1 MLSKIKIGNSPLTN
15 TIQLYRMGKDP
26 QAALES
32 LDITKDAVA
41 AVVENLLKRP
51 NNNAILT
58 ATHEKHG
65 KCKFIVSVQIQGV
78 PTLGTLISGTQR
90 SQDLLPA
97 FWRELHRIDPK
108 LAVQSIEEHFHDE
121 AQPLADLITAAKD
134 NVWPADD
141 DPVWDMHEV
150 FEYINGVIFDLL
162 DVEGQRE
169 GFYFG
174 STEGDGSD
182 YGFWSA
188 AEAEDALLRR

>member
-1 MLSKIKIGNSPLTN
+1 MFNKIKIGNSPLTN

-32 LDITKDAVA
+32 RDITKDAVA

-51 NNNAILT
+51 NNEAVLT

-65 KCKFIVSVQIQGV
+65 KCKFIVSVRIQGC
-78 PTLGTLISGTQR
+78 PNEGTLISGTQR
-90 SQDLLPA
+90 PQDMLPA
-97 FWRELHRIDPK
+97 FWKELHRLDPC
-108 LAVQSIEEHFHDE
+108 LAHESIQEHFHDE
-121 AQPLADLITAAKD
+121 GKPLCDLITAAANDK
-134 NVWPADD
+134 WPEDD

-150 FEYINGVIFDLL
+150 FEYINGVIIDLL

-169 GFYFG
+169 GYYFG
-174 STEGDGSD
+174 ATEGDGSD